1 MKAELH
7 TAFKLFD
14 LDGSGK
20 IEIHEVKHLVRSLG
34 AAPADAS
41 RILQR
46 ADKDQDGSIDFD
58 EFTALVRPLYDESSS
73 ALRRAFELFDADGSG
88 YIDRPE
94 LSLMLRKLGF
104 AWQGAHVFEAA
115 DTDSD
120 GKVSFAEFV
129 ALFGRAA
136 AEKEAAPAAA
146 DAALVMAAAAAASEA
161 GGSADC

>member
-1 MKAELH
+1 
-7 TAFKLFD
+7 
-14 LDGSGK
+14 
-20 IEIHEVKHLVRSLG
+20 
-34 AAPADAS
+34 
-41 RILQR
+41 
-46 ADKDQDGSIDFD
+46 
-58 EFTALVRPLYDESSS
+58 
-73 ALRRAFELFDADGSG
+73 
-88 YIDRPE
+88 
-94 LSLMLRKLGF
+94 MLRKLGF